1 MSKKLIVIG
10 GVVLLA
16 LISVLGY
23 AFLRTPESA
32 SSELEA
38 IPLDLTPAGTS
49 QVVIESTPTQTTE
62 QPQTADD
69 EATTLPAAT
78 ESVATAETVA
88 PAGGELVVVQI
99 MQSDSQVRFELD
111 EDLRGQRIT
120 VVGTTN
126 QVAGE
131 IAFNLS
137 DLSQTQVGILQINAR
152 TLQTDN
158 DFRNRAIQNQIL
170 DTGPYEFIT
179 FTPTAINDLPSS
191 AAVGDTITFTIDG
204 DLTIR
209 DITLPATFT
218 IQVTVVSET
227 EISGTASAIVTRSD
241 YELTIPSVPNVA
253 NVEQEVELYI
263 DFVANVS

>member
-10 GVVLLA
+10 GVVLLVLLSA
-16 LISVLGY
+16 LGY

-38 IPLDLTPAGTS
+38 IPLNLTPAGTS
-49 QVVIESTPTQTTE
+49 QTTIQSTPTQTPE
-62 QPQTADD
+62 QTQTAAD
-69 EATTLPAAT
+69 EPAPAAT
-78 ESVATAETVA
+78 ESVADAETVA
-88 PAGGELVVVQI
+88 PAGGQLVVVQI

-120 VVGTTN
+120 VVGTTS

-179 FTPTAINDLPSS
+179 FTPSAINDLPPS

-218 IQVTVVSET
+218 VQVMVISET

-263 DFVANVS
+263 DFVANVVS